1 MVDLHK
7 EIKLSDLFK
16 RGSKSGDGE
25 GNGSEPKPAK
35 EPKSTKEPKPAKEP
49 KPPKERKRRRE
60 RKERKETNGAA
71 LAAHEAPPPAN
82 VPLMRAFNLL
92 PREEARAVSEG
103 GAPSPLPY
111 VLVALA
117 GVLVFAA
124 LAAFYLMAGT
134 DVTKKKG
141 QVEDL
146 RAELAAY
153 QAQQKGPSVEDK
165 SAELANE
172 RLSRTSALSSALTKR
187 LAWERVLRE
196 FALVVPT
203 SVTLGQIQGS
213 SPTAGGVT
221 TNADGTSVTNLTIS
235 GSTVS
240 QADVALFMTRL
251 SVIRELSAVQLKQS
265 GDSPADPGK
274 VAFTVTATLRSGP

>member
-1 MVDLHK
+1 MVDFNK

-16 RGSKSGDGE
+16 RGSKNGDGE
-25 GNGSEPKPAK
+25 SNGS
-35 EPKSTKEPKPAKEP
+35 EPKPAKEP
-49 KPPKERKRRRE
+49 KPPKERRRRRE
-60 RKERKETNGAA
+60 ERQETNGAA

-153 QAQQKGPSVEDK
+153 QAQQKGPSVDDK
-165 SAELANE
+165 SAALANE
-172 RLSRTSALSSALTKR
+172 RFGRTAALGSALTKR
-187 LAWERVLRE
+187 LAWDRVLRE
-196 FALVVPT
+196 IALVVPT

-213 SPTAGGVT
+213 SPTAGAAT
-221 TNADGTSVTNLTIS
+221 TNADGSSVTNLTIS

-251 SVIRELSAVQLKQS
+251 SVIRELSAVQLKEAGQ
-265 GDSPADPGK
+265 SPADPSK
-274 VAFTVTATLRSGP
+274 VAFTITATLRNGS

>member
-16 RGSKSGDGE
+16 RGSKNGDGE
-25 GNGSEPKPAK
+25 SNGSEPKPAK
-35 EPKSTKEPKPAKEP
+35 EAKPPKEP
-49 KPPKERKRRRE
+49 KPPKERKRR
-60 RKERKETNGAA
+60 KEPKEATGAA

-92 PREEARAVSEG
+92 PREEARAVTEG
-103 GAPSPLPY
+103 GASSPLPY

-153 QAQQKGPSVEDK
+153 QAQQKGPSVDDK
-165 SAELANE
+165 SAELAKE
-172 RLSRTSALSSALTKR
+172 RVGRTAALSSALTKR
-187 LAWERVLRE
+187 LAWDRVLRE
-196 FALVVPT
+196 IALVVPT

-213 SPTAGGVT
+213 SPTVGAAA

-235 GSTVS
+235 GSTAS

-251 SVIRELSAVQLKQS
+251 SLIPELSAVQLKEAGQ
-265 GDSPADPGK
+265 SPADPSK
-274 VAFTVTATLRSGP
+274 VAFTVTATLRNGS

>member
-1 MVDLHK
+1 VFDFNK

-16 RGSKSGDGE
+16 RGSKNGDGE
-25 GNGSEPKPAK
+25 SNGSEPKPAK
-35 EPKSTKEPKPAKEP
+35 EPKAAKSPKE
-49 KPPKERKRRRE
+49 PKERKRG

-92 PREEARAVSEG
+92 PREEARGVSES

-124 LAAFYLMAGT
+124 LAAVYLMAGT

-153 QAQQKGPSVEDK
+153 QAQQKGPSVDDK
-165 SAELANE
+165 SAALANE
-172 RLSRTSALSSALTKR
+172 RLGRTAALSSALTKR
-187 LAWERVLRE
+187 LAWDRVLRE
-196 FALVVPT
+196 IALVVPT

-213 SPTAGGVT
+213 SPTAGAAT
-221 TNADGTSVTNLTIS
+221 TNADGSSVTNLTIS

-251 SVIRELSAVQLKQS
+251 SVIRELSAVQLKES
-265 GDSPADPGK
+265 GQSPADPTK
-274 VAFTVTATLRSGP
+274 VAFTVTATLRSGS

>member
-1 MVDLHK
+1 VVDLHK

-16 RGSKSGDGE
+16 RGSKNGDGT
-25 GNGSEPKPAK
+25 GSEPKAVKESKPAK
-35 EPKSTKEPKPAKEP
+35 EPKLPKERRRRKEPKEK
-49 KPPKERKRRRE
+49 
-60 RKERKETNGAA
+60 TNGAA

-92 PREEARAVSEG
+92 PREEARAASEV
-103 GAPSPLPY
+103 GASSPLPY

-141 QVEDL
+141 QLEDL

-153 QAQQKGPSVEDK
+153 QAQRKGPSVDDK
-165 SAELANE
+165 SAALANE
-172 RLSRTSALSSALTKR
+172 RVGRTAALSSALTRR
-187 LAWERVLRE
+187 LAWDRVLRE
-196 FALVVPT
+196 IALVVPT

-213 SPTAGGVT
+213 APTVGAT
-221 TNADGTSVTNLTIS
+221 ATNADGSAVTNLTIS
-235 GSTVS
+235 GTTAS

-251 SVIRELSAVQLKQS
+251 SVIRELSAVQLKEAGQ
-265 GDSPADPGK
+265 SPADPSK
-274 VAFTVTATLRSGP
+274 VAFTVTATLRNGS

>member
-1 MVDLHK
+1 VVDLHK

-16 RGSKSGDGE
+16 RGSKNGDGE
-25 GNGSEPKPAK
+25 SNGSEPKPAK
-35 EPKSTKEPKPAKEP
+35 EA
-49 KPPKERKRRRE
+49 KPPKEAKP
-60 RKERKETNGAA
+60 RKERKPRKEPKEATGAA

-92 PREEARAVSEG
+92 PREEARAVTEG
-103 GAPSPLPY
+103 GASSPLPY
-111 VLVALA
+111 ILVALA
-117 GVLVFAA
+117 GVLVLAA

-153 QAQQKGPSVEDK
+153 QAQEKGPSVEDK

-172 RLSRTSALSSALTKR
+172 RVGRTAALGSALTKR
-187 LAWERVLRE
+187 LAWDRVLRE
-196 FALVVPT
+196 IALVVPT

-213 SPTAGGVT
+213 SPTAGAAT

-235 GSTVS
+235 GSTAS

-251 SVIRELSAVQLKQS
+251 SVIPELSAVQLKEAGQ
-265 GDSPADPGK
+265 SPADPSK
-274 VAFTVTATLRSGP
+274 VAFTVTATLRSGS